1 MEHMSGILVWH
12 DPDHLPM
19 RQVAKQEGV
28 SITTVWRWVTAM
40 PEMGVRVELPHGPV
54 ILLKRKL
61 LEKFLAER
69 KTRLAGRK
77 VMQRM
82 KQGSLQE
89 IREVL
94 AAAE

>member
-1 MEHMSGILVWH
+1 MTKECEVLVWR
-12 DPDHLPM
+12 DPDHLLIKE
-19 RQVAKQEGV
+19 VATRENVAV
-28 SITTVWRWVTAM
+28 STVWRWVDAM
-40 PEMGVRVELPHGPV
+40 PEMGVRVDMPQGAV

-69 KTRLAGRK
+69 KSRLAGRK